1 MDSINLLLLILL
13 TGFACI
19 TVFMKDLIRAALC
32 LAFMSAL
39 LAVLLYRMSSPYAA
53 VFELSVVAGLITV
66 LFVST
71 IALTK
76 EGETAKEAR
85 WPIYVFPL
93 LLVLFG
99 LLEILV
105 MKNLVS
111 SAPITVSSNGT
122 VSFGTTLWG
131 IRSIDM
137 LGQIAVIFGGVFGV
151 LALLRE
157 RPLSLRQQMDAERA
171 KEEGEALW

>member
-1 MDSINLLLLILL
+1 MNILDLVLLVLLV
-13 TGFACI
+13 GFACLA
-19 TVFMKDLIRAALC
+19 VFLRELVRSALS

-39 LAVLLYRMSSPYAA
+39 LAVVLYRMNSPYAA

-76 EGETAKEAR
+76 EEDEAKPAG
-85 WPIYVFPL
+85 WPLYVFAL
-93 LLVLFG
+93 AFVIFG
-99 LLEILV
+99 LIELSV
-105 MKNLVS
+105 MKLLF
-111 SAPITVSSNGT
+111 SAAPAVAGRAELG
-122 VSFGTTLWG
+122 SFGHTLWG
-131 IRSIDM
+131 IRSLDL

-157 RPLSLRQQMDAERA
+157 RKP
-171 KEEGEALW
+171 EGGEGP

>member
-1 MDSINLLLLILL
+1 VDAINLSLLILL

-19 TVFMKDLIRAALC
+19 TAFSRDLIRAAIC

-39 LAVLLYRMSSPYAA
+39 LAVLLYRMNSPFAA

-76 EGETAKEAR
+76 EEEGVKEAK
-85 WPIYVFPL
+85 WPVYLFPL

-99 LLEILV
+99 LIDVAV
-105 MKNLVS
+105 MKGFFSSVPQVS
-111 SAPITVSSNGT
+111 QNGSG
-122 VSFGTTLWG
+122 SFGAALWG
-131 IRSIDM
+131 IRSIDL
-137 LGQIAVIFGGVFGV
+137 LGQVAVIFGGVFGV

-157 RPLSLRQQMDAERA
+157 KPLSPEEARESEKA
-171 KEEGEALW
+171 KQEGGILW